1 MRRTVQWSR
10 AALDDLKAAIRY
22 IAEDSEDAA
31 RLVEARVRT
40 TGERLGEAA
49 TGHPGRV
56 TGVYEKLVARPRYI
70 LAYSI
75 EREAP
80 RETIMILRIIHAS
93 RDWRDESWPE

>member
-1 MRRTVQWSR
+1 MIRAVRWSDD
-10 AALDDLKAAIRY
+10 ALDDIDAIITYVAA
-22 IAEDSEDAA
+22 DDPGAA
-31 RLVEARVRT
+31 DLVIDRIER
-40 TGERLGEAA
+40 TGEKLGEAA

-56 TGVYEKLVARPRYI
+56 TGVYEKLVARTRYI

-75 EREAP
+75 ERQAR